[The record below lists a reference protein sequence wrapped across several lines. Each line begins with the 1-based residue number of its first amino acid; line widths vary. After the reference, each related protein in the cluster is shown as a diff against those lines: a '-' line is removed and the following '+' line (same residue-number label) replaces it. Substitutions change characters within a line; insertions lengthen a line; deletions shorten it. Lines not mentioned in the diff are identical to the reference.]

1 MFIKLDIRHFVF
13 IFDIVQK
20 SLNDMK
26 LLLKRIAKLDK
37 YTIGKLYINGKYFCD
52 VLEDP
57 DRGLSSDMSLDEIKK
72 IKIKGETAIPT
83 GTYKINMNIVSPK
96 FKNRSWAKPYNGKI
110 PRLENVP
117 GYEGVLIHPGSYP
130 EDTQGCLLVGKNT
143 VKGMVTSSQITFK
156 ALMDILTKVKDEITI
171 IIE

>member
-1 MFIKLDIRHFVF
+1 
-13 IFDIVQK
+13 
-20 SLNDMK
+20 MK
-26 LLLKRIAKLDK
+26 LLLKRIAKMEK
-37 YTIGKLYINGKYFCD
+37 YTIGKLYIDGEYFAD
-52 VLEDP
+52 TLEDT

-72 IKIKGETAIPT
+72 IKIKGKTAIPT
-83 GTYKINMNIVSPK
+83 GTYKINMGIISPK

-117 GYEGVLIHPGSYP
+117 GYEGVLVHPGSYP

-156 ALMDILTKVKDEITI
+156 ALMEILTKVKDEITI
-171 IIE
+171 TIK